1 MPTAPSRRFKKAP
14 KFPLAAVAMPKPL
27 SKLKSS
33 PRRGQV
39 ATPRVEARQ
48 LETFFFAQCPCDLAD
63 DPDWFEDLYHENGE
77 TSSHLQDCPQLG
89 TLLPKV
95 NRKRKSPGDLASYL
109 IPEEEEQ
116 SSKAGIR
123 REPARRQRKEAKRIQ
138 DAQAKAEAMRAVK
151 PAFNPFT
158 HCYCCDAFNDSEDD
172 AVREE
177 ARTICHTHTDGTVSV
192 QLPNCLRP
200 NRFHHAPQTAS
211 QPTQSYT

>member
-1 MPTAPSRRFKKAP
+1 
-14 KFPLAAVAMPKPL
+14 MPKPL

-48 LETFFFAQCPCDLAD
+48 LETFFFPYAQCSCDLAD
-63 DPDWFEDLYHENGE
+63 DFFPHPEWFEDLYHENGV

-95 NRKRKSPGDLASYL
+95 NRKRKSPGDPASYL

-123 REPARRQRKEAKRIQ
+123 RETARRQLKEARRIQ
-138 DAQAKAEAMRAVK
+138 DAKARQK
-151 PAFNPFT
+151 P
-158 HCYCCDAFNDSEDD
+158 
-172 AVREE
+172 
-177 ARTICHTHTDGTVSV
+177 
-192 QLPNCLRP
+192 
-200 NRFHHAPQTAS
+200 
-211 QPTQSYT
+211 